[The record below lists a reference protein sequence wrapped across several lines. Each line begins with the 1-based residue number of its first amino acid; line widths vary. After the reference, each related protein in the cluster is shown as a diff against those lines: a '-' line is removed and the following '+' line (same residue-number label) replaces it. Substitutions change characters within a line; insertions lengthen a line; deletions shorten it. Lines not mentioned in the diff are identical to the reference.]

1 MSLVGKIESVYKDS
15 EAETAEQK
23 TLIQEYD
30 DELLTRTYVAVLA
43 SRRAC
48 LDAHDQERRLTDDS
62 PLVAM
67 RTMNVAELGF
77 ED

>member
-1 MSLVGKIESVYKDS
+1 MSQRKKLLDDY
-15 EAETAEQK
+15 EQD
-23 TLIQEYD
+23 LIA
-30 DELLTRTYVAVLA
+30 RTYVTVLA

-48 LDAHDQERRLTDDS
+48 LDAHDQRARLTDKS

-77 ED
+77 EN